1 MDYQKMCE
9 IALEILVKQ
18 SEEIHLLLE
27 VDASLVMLLRKN
39 NIPPPPGDEAGFKA
53 FKAHEIS
60 NEVQVL
66 KEKLFVEVDKD
77 PIFKDLFERINE
89 KR

>member
-9 IALEILVKQ
+9 VAIEILVKQ

-27 VDASLVMLLRKN
+27 LDASLIMLLRKN
-39 NIPPPPGDEAGFKA
+39 NIPPPPNDEAGFKA

-60 NEVQVL
+60 NEVNVL

-77 PIFKDLFERINE
+77 PSFKEIFRRGYE